1 MTNVAQW
8 VYNRRMPRMQ
18 VYLPEE
24 LHRAVKELG
33 LPASELL
40 QDAVR
45 AELDRRRALDE
56 TDRYITELLDEVGEP
71 GPEAKA
77 RAEALVQRISK
88 RRPRS
93 TS

>member
-40 QDAVR
+40 QDAIR

-56 TDRYITELLDEVGEP
+56 SDRYIAELLAEVGEP
-71 GPEAKA
+71 GREAKA
-77 RAEALVQRISK
+77 RAEALVQRIRK
-88 RRPRS
+88 RRPRTAS
-93 TS
+93 